1 MGNKEVEQCNLCGHE
16 SELCGTYLTT
26 RGNTY
31 TEKTKD
37 LERPKRKGPILKN
50 LSTKAIGDRCISI
63 QSLVGPNL
71 LDERE
76 HDYRLVKP
84 VMSETVYAERMFMKL
99 SWEQILDYSLH
110 LS

>member
-1 MGNKEVEQCNLCGHE
+1 M
-16 SELCGTYLTT
+16 CGTYLKT

-31 TEKTKD
+31 IEK
-37 LERPKRKGPILKN
+37 
-50 LSTKAIGDRCISI
+50 TKAIGDRCISI

-84 VMSETVYAERMFMKL
+84 VMSKKAYAERMFMKI
-99 SWEQILDYSLH
+99 SWEANFRIFSTFVMSFITICNKKYGKDANAEKKAWRSIC
-110 LS
+110 LSS